1 MKILITGSQGL
12 LGQEVVEVCRNRG
25 DEVLATDIA
34 SSAAP
39 LDITSPAAVRGSLHR
54 TDRLGCQLRAFT
66 DVDGCEGR
74 EDLAFELNARA
85 PGHLARACEEHG
97 AKLLHISTDYVFD
110 GEKSGPY
117 EEDDEPNPLSVY
129 GKSKR
134 AGEISVQEGVEHY
147 LIVRT
152 QWLFGPHGRNFVSTI
167 LGLAQERDTL
177 SVVNDQWGSPT
188 YSKTWPA
195 AEGAHRLRRPGR
207 FPCEEPRKGHLVRS
221 GKARHQS
228 PGIAHPGRSC
238 GYLGLSPSGPE
249 AHERPPIHPAV
260 HADHGEGHALM
271 ADRAEELYQGISPR
285 AAQGEPGLTNL
296 AGCFSTGRF

>member
-39 LDITSPAAVRGSLHR
+39 LDITSPAAVRGFLASNR
-54 TDRLGCQLRAFT
+54 PDWVVNCAAFT

-188 YSKTWPA
+188 YSKDLARALRVLIDCDARGVFHVRNRGKATWFDLARHAINLLGLPTQVVPVDTSAFPRPA
-195 AEGAHRLRRPGR
+195 RRPMNGILSTRR
-207 FPCEEPRKGHLVRS
+207 FTQIT
-221 GKARHQS
+221 GKVMPSWQIS
-228 PGIAHPGRSC
+228 LKSYIKE
-238 GYLGLSPSGPE
+238 YL
-249 AHERPPIHPAV
+249 HEQRRESR
-260 HADHGEGHALM
+260 D
-271 ADRAEELYQGISPR
+271 
-285 AAQGEPGLTNL
+285 
-296 AGCFSTGRF
+296 

>member
-39 LDITSPAAVRGSLHR
+39 LDITSPAAVRGFLASNR
-54 TDRLGCQLRAFT
+54 PDWVVNCAAFT

-188 YSKTWPA
+188 YSKDLARALRVLIDCDARGVFHVRNRGKATWFDLARHAINLLGLPTQVVPVDTSAFPRPA
-195 AEGAHRLRRPGR
+195 RRPMNGLLSTRR
-207 FPCEEPRKGHLVRS
+207 FTRIT
-221 GKARHQS
+221 GKVMPSWQIS
-228 PGIAHPGRSC
+228 LKSYIKE
-238 GYLGLSPSGPE
+238 YL
-249 AHERPPIHPAV
+249 HEQRRESR
-260 HADHGEGHALM
+260 D
-271 ADRAEELYQGISPR
+271 
-285 AAQGEPGLTNL
+285 
-296 AGCFSTGRF
+296 